1 MRGFGCACPCVIPA
15 RIAAVV
21 TARGKRISSLD
32 LGRTE
37 LGRNFQKGC
46 AAGEWPCE
54 ARDGPRGSEARRGRS
69 RVRRGKRA
77 GEEERADSGAGCS
90 ARATRARAWER
101 RLTHGPCWQAG
112 ERAAARAGQ
121 AAAWAVREWSA
132 GRWLPGLVAVKRRW
146 PGAGPSAV
154 GGTDLCG
161 LGQRRWWAGVER
173 GKQRTGL
180 GPGRG
185 LGWWASGMGFGLDL
199 VCLFYSISFFFS
211 ISKTNYHTIR

>member
-1 MRGFGCACPCVIPA
+1 MTGGSA
-15 RIAAVV
+15 RSVAERVSAVR
-21 TARGKRISSLD
+21 ARAPTGG
-32 LGRTE
+32 LGAQ
-37 LGRNFQKGC
+37 G
-46 AAGEWPCE
+46 
-54 ARDGPRGSEARRGRS
+54 
-69 RVRRGKRA
+69 V
-77 GEEERADSGAGCS
+77 
-90 ARATRARAWER
+90 RATR
-101 RLTHGPCWQAG
+101 GAG

-132 GRWLPGLVAVKRRW
+132 GRWLSGLVAVKRRW

-154 GGTDLCG
+154 EGTDLCG